1 MCIKI
6 IGESEFNQVV
16 FLSVDTN
23 ASWKSLDINKEDIE
37 KTVKQL
43 IDVAYGLLE
52 ISDSDRDDDKKH
64 EKTMNL
70 WRIKNL
76 TTEVKRYYPQD
87 FKH

>member
-23 ASWKSLDINKEDIE
+23 NSWKSLDINKEDIE

-43 IDVAYGLLE
+43 IDVATELN
-52 ISDSDRDDDKKH
+52 
-64 EKTMNL
+64 TML
-70 WRIKNL
+70 CVQETICK
-76 TTEVKRYYPQD
+76 
-87 FKH
+87 FI

>member
-23 ASWKSLDINKEDIE
+23 NSWKSLDINKEDIE

-52 ISDSDRDDDKKH
+52 IDDKKH

-70 WRIKNL
+70 L
-76 TTEVKRYYPQD
+76 QEVYQMLCVQETICKM
-87 FKH
+87 

>member
-1 MCIKI
+1 MIMCIKI

-43 IDVAYGLLE
+43 IDVATELN
-52 ISDSDRDDDKKH
+52 
-64 EKTMNL
+64 TML
-70 WRIKNL
+70 CVQETICKM
-76 TTEVKRYYPQD
+76 
-87 FKH
+87 

>member
-23 ASWKSLDINKEDIE
+23 NSWKSLDINKEDIE

-43 IDVAYGLLE
+43 IDVATELN
-52 ISDSDRDDDKKH
+52 
-64 EKTMNL
+64 TML
-70 WRIKNL
+70 CVQETICKM
-76 TTEVKRYYPQD
+76 
-87 FKH
+87 

>member
-23 ASWKSLDINKEDIE
+23 ASWKPLDINKEDIE

-43 IDVAYGLLE
+43 IDVATELN
-52 ISDSDRDDDKKH
+52 
-64 EKTMNL
+64 TML
-70 WRIKNL
+70 CVQETICKM
-76 TTEVKRYYPQD
+76 
-87 FKH
+87 

>member
-23 ASWKSLDINKEDIE
+23 ASWKPLDINKEDIK

-43 IDVAYGLLE
+43 IDVATELN
-52 ISDSDRDDDKKH
+52 
-64 EKTMNL
+64 TML
-70 WRIKNL
+70 CVQETICKM
-76 TTEVKRYYPQD
+76 
-87 FKH
+87 

>member
-23 ASWKSLDINKEDIE
+23 ASWKPLDINKEDIE

-43 IDVAYGLLE
+43 IDVATELN
-52 ISDSDRDDDKKH
+52 
-64 EKTMNL
+64 TML
-70 WRIKNL
+70 C
-76 TTEVKRYYPQD
+76 VQD
-87 FKH
+87 TICKM

>member
-23 ASWKSLDINKEDIE
+23 NSWKSLDINKEDIE

-43 IDVAYGLLE
+43 TDVATELN
-52 ISDSDRDDDKKH
+52 
-64 EKTMNL
+64 TMLCVQETICNM
-70 WRIKNL
+70 
-76 TTEVKRYYPQD
+76 
-87 FKH
+87 

>member
-23 ASWKSLDINKEDIE
+23 NSWKSLDINKEDIE

-43 IDVAYGLLE
+43 IDVATELN
-52 ISDSDRDDDKKH
+52 
-64 EKTMNL
+64 TML
-70 WRIKNL
+70 CGVQETIL
-76 TTEVKRYYPQD
+76 CL
-87 FKH
+87 

>member
-16 FLSVDTN
+16 FLSV
-23 ASWKSLDINKEDIE
+23 WKSLDINKEDIE

-52 ISDSDRDDDKKH
+52 ISDSDRDDDKRHKN
-64 EKTMNL
+64 TMCL
-70 WRIKNL
+70 LQEIYHSL
-76 TTEVKRYYPQD
+76 HD
-87 FKH
+87 A

>member
-16 FLSVDTN
+16 FLSV
-23 ASWKSLDINKEDIE
+23 WKSLDINKEDIE

-70 WRIKNL
+70 L
-76 TTEVKRYYPQD
+76 QEVYHSLHD
-87 FKH
+87 A

>member
-23 ASWKSLDINKEDIE
+23 NSWKSLDINKEDIE

-43 IDVAYGLLE
+43 IDVATELN
-52 ISDSDRDDDKKH
+52 
-64 EKTMNL
+64 TML
-70 WRIKNL
+70 CIQETICKM
-76 TTEVKRYYPQD
+76 
-87 FKH
+87 

>member
-16 FLSVDTN
+16 FLSV
-23 ASWKSLDINKEDIE
+23 WKSLDINKEDIE

-70 WRIKNL
+70 LQEIYHSL
-76 TTEVKRYYPQD
+76 HD
-87 FKH
+87 A

>member
-23 ASWKSLDINKEDIE
+23 NSWKSLDINKEDIE

-43 IDVAYGLLE
+43 IDVATELN
-52 ISDSDRDDDKKH
+52 
-64 EKTMNL
+64 TMP
-70 WRIKNL
+70 RVQETICKM
-76 TTEVKRYYPQD
+76 
-87 FKH
+87 